1 MRVPRNT
8 AANRFARLLSLPALI
23 IALACQLALGAA
35 DLPDQADDAWRVQA
49 IGVMCLSHPA
59 SDQAPAAPHRHQGVP
74 AFCTFAGA
82 FAHAGLLP
90 VPIVA
95 APIPLPVAIRFTGP
109 ASIRA
114 PPSQAFRTAY
124 PTGPPAV

>member
-1 MRVPRNT
+1 MHPTRNT
-8 AANRFARLLSLPALI
+8 AATRFARLLSLPALI
-23 IALACQLALGAA
+23 LALACQLALGAA
-35 DLPDQADDAWRVQA
+35 DLPDQADDAWRVQT
-49 IGVMCLSHPA
+49 IGVMCLSHPG

-74 AFCTFAGA
+74 SFCTFGAA

>member
-1 MRVPRNT
+1 MHGSRNT
-8 AANRFARLLSLPALI
+8 LATQFARLLGLPALI
-23 IALACQLALGAA
+23 IAMACQLALGAA
-35 DLPDQADDAWRVQA
+35 DLPDQATDALSVQT

-59 SDQAPAAPHRHQGVP
+59 SDHAPAAPHRHPGVP
-74 AFCTFAGA
+74 AFCVFAAA

-90 VPIVA
+90 GPIEAVPV
-95 APIPLPVAIRFTGP
+95 PLPIAVRFTGP

-114 PPSQAFRTAY
+114 PPSQAFRSAY